1 MVNDVVLLGRLGQDP
16 ELKRTAAG
24 KEFCV
29 LSIATSIGKGDQK
42 KTEWHRVEVWSAAA
56 QTCER
61 YLRRGSRVFVRGRL
75 KSSEWEKDGAKR
87 KDWRVVAYDVR
98 FLDREEGTRGR

>member
-29 LSIATSIGKGDQK
+29 LSVATSIGKGEQK

-61 YLRRGSRVFVRGRL
+61 YLKKGARVFVRGRL
-75 KSSEWEKDGAKR
+75 KSNEWEKEGMKR

-98 FLDREEGTRGR
+98 FLDREEGSRGR